1 MAWTA
6 GHFQDFQMAQDF
18 GAPDRV
24 FDMQKQLQAV
34 HKLTHLK
41 GPRDKVTSVVIP
53 GVLLAACF
61 TLVVHILNS

>member
-1 MAWTA
+1 
-6 GHFQDFQMAQDF
+6 MAQDF